1 MSSER
6 YNAREAE
13 PRWQRQWDEKAI
25 FASKNDDPRPK
36 YYVLEMFPYPS
47 GRIHIGHVRNYTLG
61 DVLARY
67 MRAKGFNVIHPM
79 GWDAFGLPAENAA
92 IERKVAPKQWTYDN
106 IAAMKKQLRSI
117 GLSLDWSR
125 EFATCDPSYYK
136 HQQKLF
142 LDFLAAGLAEREQRK
157 VNWDPVDMTVLAN
170 EQVIDGRGW
179 RSGAVVEQRE
189 MNQWV
194 FKITRYAQELLDAID
209 TLDRWPDKVRLM
221 QRNWIGRSEGLLI
234 RFALDAATTP
244 AGETELKI
252 FTTRPDTLFG
262 AKFMAISAD
271 HPLAQA
277 AAAKDPKLAE
287 FIAEIKRIG
296 TAQEVIDTA
305 EKQGYDTGIRAIHP
319 FDPGWKL
326 PVYVANFVLMEYGTG
341 AIFGCPA
348 HDQRDLDF
356 VNKYGLGNTP
366 VVCPEGQDPKSFVI
380 TDTAYDGDGC
390 MINSR
395 FLDGMTIDAAKEEV
409 ARRLE
414 SELRGNAPVGERQVN
429 FRLRDWGI
437 SRQRYWGCPIPVIH
451 CEKCDVVPV
460 PEKDLPVKLPEDVSF
475 DRPGNALDHHP
486 TWKHVT
492 CPQCGG
498 KAVRETDTMD
508 TFVDSSWYF
517 ARFTDPWNEQAPT
530 TRPVADRLMPVDQYI
545 GGVEHAI
552 LHLLYSRFFTRAMKA
567 TGHIDMDEPFAGM
580 FTQGMVVHETY
591 QKEDGTYVTPAEVKI
606 ETGGNG
612 RRAVTIATGEEVTI
626 GSIEKMSK
634 SKKNTVDPDDII
646 ATYGADVAR
655 WFMLSDSP
663 PDRDVIWSDERVQ
676 GAARFVQRL
685 WRVVNESVEIAG
697 TTATVRPASFGAEA
711 LALRKAAHG
720 ALDKVSTGIERLH
733 FNVCLAHIREFTNA
747 LAETLARM
755 SDKGGQPPVDLAW
768 AIREAATIL
777 VQLIAPMMPH
787 LAEECW
793 KVLGQGGLI
802 SEADWPQIERD
813 LLVEDNVTL
822 VVQVNGKKR
831 GEVTVPKAA
840 QNAEI
845 EAAVLALDAVK
856 AALGDKPVRKVI
868 IVPMRIVNVVG

>member
-25 FASKNDDPRPK
+25 FSSKNDDPRPK

-67 MRAKGFNVIHPM
+67 MRARGFNVLHPM

-92 IERKVAPKQWTYDN
+92 IERKVAPKAWTYDN

-136 HQQKLF
+136 HQQRLF
-142 LDFLAAGLAEREQRK
+142 LDFMRAGLVEREERR

-194 FKITRYAQELLDAID
+194 FKITKYSQELLDALD
-209 TLDRWPDKVRLM
+209 TLDRWPDRVRLM
-221 QRNWIGRSEGLLI
+221 QRNWIGRSEGLLL
-234 RFALDAATTP
+234 RFALDPKTTP
-244 AGETELKI
+244 AGETELRI
-252 FTTRPDTLFG
+252 FTTRHDTLFG

-271 HPLAQA
+271 HPLAIA
-277 AAAKDPKLAE
+277 AAARNPKLAE

-296 TAQEVIDTA
+296 TAQEIIDTA
-305 EKQGYDTGIRAIHP
+305 EKQGFDTGIRAIHP
-319 FDPGWKL
+319 FDPNWKL

-356 VNKYGLGNTP
+356 VNKYGLGVTP
-366 VVCPEGQDPKSFVI
+366 VVCPEGQDPKTFVI
-380 TDTAYDGDGC
+380 TDVAYDGEGR

-395 FLDGMTIDAAKEEV
+395 FLDGMSIEQAKEEV
-409 ARRLE
+409 AKRLE
-414 SELRGNAPVGERQVN
+414 GQLRGNAPVAERQVN

-451 CEKCDVVPV
+451 CPKCDVVPV
-460 PEKDLPVKLPEDVSF
+460 PYDQLPVTLPEDATF
-475 DRPGNALDHHP
+475 DKPGNALDHHP

-492 CPQCGG
+492 CPKCGA
-498 KAVRETDTMD
+498 KALRETDTMD
-508 TFVDSSWYF
+508 TFVDSAWYF
-517 ARFTDPWNEQAPT
+517 ARFTDPWNEKEPT
-530 TRPVADRLMPVDQYI
+530 TRAVVDRLMPVDQYI
-545 GGVEHAI
+545 GGIEHAI
-552 LHLLYSRFFTRAMKA
+552 LHLLYARFFTRAMKA
-567 TGHIDMDEPFAGM
+567 TGHIAFDEPFAGQYA
-580 FTQGMVVHETY
+580 QGMVVHETY
-591 QKEDGTYVTPAEVKI
+591 QKDDGSYVTPAEVKV
-606 ETGGNG
+606 ETDGSE
-612 RRAVTIATGEEVTI
+612 RHATLLATGEALTI
-626 GSIEKMSK
+626 GPIEKMSK

-646 ATYGADVAR
+646 STYGADVAR

-676 GAARFVQRL
+676 GASRYLQRL
-685 WRVVNESVEIAG
+685 WRLVNDSAEAAKSAP
-697 TTATVRPASFGAEA
+697 AARPATFGAEA

-720 ALDKVSTGIERLH
+720 ALDKVSGGIERMH
-733 FNVCLAHIREFTNA
+733 FNVCLAYIREFTNS
-747 LAETLARM
+747 L
-755 SDKGGQPPVDLAW
+755 SDVLTKGGTPPTDLGW
-768 AIREAATIL
+768 AVREAALIL
-777 VQLIAPMMPH
+777 VHLFAPMMPH

-793 KVLGQGGLI
+793 QVLGQAGLV
-802 SEADWPQIERD
+802 SEASWPQIERD
-813 LLVEDNVTL
+813 LLVEDTVTL

-831 GEVTVPKAA
+831 GDVTVPRDA
-840 QNAEI
+840 QNPQI

-856 AALGDKPVRKVI
+856 LALGGKSVRKVI
-868 IVPMRIVNVVG
+868 VVPMRIVNVVG

>member
-6 YNAREAE
+6 YNARESE
-13 PRWQRQWDEKAI
+13 PHWQRQWDEKAI
-25 FASKNDDPRPK
+25 FASRNDDKRPK

-61 DVLARY
+61 DVLARF
-67 MRAKGFNVIHPM
+67 MRAKGFNVLHPM

-92 IERKVAPKQWTYDN
+92 IERKVAPKAWTYDN

-136 HQQKLF
+136 HQQKMF
-142 LDFLAAGLAEREQRK
+142 NDFLRAGLAEREKRK

-194 FKITRYAQELLDAID
+194 FKITKYSQELLDALD

-244 AGETELKI
+244 AGESELKI

-277 AAAKDPKLAE
+277 AATKNPKLAE

-296 TAQEVIDTA
+296 TAQEIIDTA
-305 EKQGYDTGIRAIHP
+305 EKQGFDTGIRAVHP
-319 FDPGWKL
+319 FDPSWKL

-356 VNKYGLGNTP
+356 VNKYNLGNVP
-366 VVCPEGQDPKSFVI
+366 VVCPEGQDPKTFVI
-380 TDTAYDGDGC
+380 TDTAYDGDGR

-395 FLDGMTIDAAKEEV
+395 FLDGMSIEQAKAEV
-409 ARRLE
+409 AKRLE
-414 SELRGNAPVGERQVN
+414 TELRGNAPVGERQVN

-451 CEKCDVVPV
+451 CPKCDVVPV
-460 PEKDLPVKLPEDVSF
+460 PDKDLPVALPEDVTF

-486 TWKHVT
+486 TWKHVN
-492 CPQCGG
+492 CPQCGA

-517 ARFTDPWNEQAPT
+517 ARFTDPWNETSPT
-530 TRPVADRLMPVDQYI
+530 TRAVADRMMPVDQYI

-567 TGHIDMDEPFAGM
+567 TGHIGMEEPFAGM

-591 QKEDGTYVTPAEVKI
+591 QKVDGTYVTPAEVKV
-606 ETGGNG
+606 ETGGDG
-612 RRAVTIATGEEVTI
+612 RRATLLSTGEEIAI
-626 GSIEKMSK
+626 GAIEKMSK

-685 WRVVNESVEIAG
+685 WRLINESAEIGA
-697 TTATVRPASFGAEA
+697 TAPATRPAAFGADA
-711 LALRKAAHG
+711 LALRKASHG
-720 ALDKVSTGIERLH
+720 ALDKVSGGIERLH
-733 FNVCLAHIREFTNA
+733 FNVCLAHIREFSNA
-747 LAETLARM
+747 LGDVLARP
-755 SDKGGQPPVDLAW
+755 GQPAADLTW
-768 AIREAATIL
+768 AVREAAVIL
-777 VQLIAPMMPH
+777 VQLFAPMMPH
-787 LAEECW
+787 LAEACW
-793 KVLGQGGLI
+793 TVLGQPGLV
-802 SEADWPQIERD
+802 SEANWPKIERD
-813 LLVEDNVTL
+813 LLVEDTVTL

-831 GEVTVPKAA
+831 GEVNVSRTA
-840 QNAEI
+840 QNPEI

-856 AALGDKPVRKVI
+856 QSLGDKPVRKVI
-868 IVPMRIVNVVG
+868 VVPMRIVNVVG

>member
-6 YNAREAE
+6 YNARESE
-13 PRWQRQWDEKAI
+13 PFWQRQWDEKAI
-25 FASKNDDPRPK
+25 FAAANDDPRPK

-61 DVLARY
+61 DVLARF
-67 MRAKGFNVIHPM
+67 MRAKGFNVLHPM

-92 IERKVAPKQWTYDN
+92 IERKVAPKAWTYDN

-136 HQQKLF
+136 HQQKMF
-142 LDFLAAGLAEREQRK
+142 NDFLRAGLAEREKRK

-194 FKITRYAQELLDAID
+194 FKITKYSQELLDALD

-221 QRNWIGRSEGLLI
+221 QRNWIGRSEGLLV
-234 RFALDAATTP
+234 RFALDKATTP
-244 AGETELKI
+244 AGESELKI

-277 AAAKDPKLAE
+277 AAVKNPELGE
-287 FIAEIKRIG
+287 FIADIKRMG
-296 TAQEVIDTA
+296 TAQEIVDTA
-305 EKQGYDTGIRAIHP
+305 EKRGFDTGIRAVHP
-319 FDPGWKL
+319 FDPNWKL

-356 VNKYGLGNTP
+356 VNKYDLGNTP
-366 VVCPEGQDPKSFVI
+366 VVCPEGQDPKAFVI
-380 TDTAYDGDGC
+380 TDTAYDGDGR

-395 FLDGMTIDAAKEEV
+395 FLDGMTIEQAKDEV
-409 ARRLE
+409 AKRLE
-414 SELRGNAPVGERQVN
+414 TELRGNAPVGERQVN

-451 CEKCDVVPV
+451 CPQCDVVPV
-460 PEKDLPVKLPEDVSF
+460 PDKDLPVVLPDDVTF
-475 DRPGNALDHHP
+475 DKPGNALDHHP
-486 TWKHVT
+486 TWKHVN

-498 KAVRETDTMD
+498 KALRETDTMD

-517 ARFTDPWNEQAPT
+517 ARFTDPWNETSPT
-530 TRPVADRLMPVDQYI
+530 TPDVANRMMPVDQYI

-567 TGHIDMDEPFAGM
+567 TGHIDMKEPFAGM

-591 QKEDGTYVTPAEVKI
+591 QKADGTYVTPAEVKV
-606 ETGGNG
+606 ESSGSDRHATLLS
-612 RRAVTIATGEEVTI
+612 TGEQVAI
-626 GSIEKMSK
+626 GAIEKMSK

-676 GAARFVQRL
+676 GASRFVQRL
-685 WRVVNESVEIAG
+685 WRLVNESAEIGSA
-697 TTATVRPASFGAEA
+697 APAARPATFGVDA
-711 LALRKAAHG
+711 LGLRKATHG
-720 ALDKVSTGIERLH
+720 ALEKVSTGIERLH
-733 FNVCLAHIREFTNA
+733 FNVCLAYIREFSNA
-747 LAETLARM
+747 LGEILARP
-755 SDKGGQPPVDLAW
+755 GQHAPDLIW
-768 AIREAATIL
+768 AIREAGVTL
-777 VQLIAPMMPH
+777 VQLVAPMMPH
-787 LAEECW
+787 LAEACW
-793 KVLGQGGLI
+793 LVLKQPGLV
-802 SEADWPQIERD
+802 SEANWPQIERD
-813 LLVEDNVTL
+813 LLVEDTVTL

-831 GEVTVPKAA
+831 GEITVARAA
-840 QNAEI
+840 QNPEI

-856 AALGDKPVRKVI
+856 QSLGDKPVRKVI
-868 IVPMRIVNVVG
+868 VVPMRIVNVVG